1 MKWIFIAC
9 CGALAWQFAANF
21 DLERLVYSA
30 PAAQSEPGPH

>member
-21 DLERLVYSA
+21 DLERLAYST
-30 PAAQSEPGPH
+30 PAAQAELGRR